1 MIKIFKRI
9 LVELLVI
16 LAKFA
21 TLLKHLAVG
30 LGSLFV
36 LKPGRSVLR
45 LFFYKI
51 VVKIYGLYYSTTKR
65 LGWKGRDSS
74 GFRLAKELSHIL
86 TIVAVLAIVGFNFF
100 DYTRAQAVGMSE
112 QTTLLSQIVTP
123 EFGVEQQD
131 QLIEETVDYDLL
143 EPMMSQANLDNLAN
157 IEALP
162 RALRIPLPEEET
174 GIFIDEDQTDL
185 AFVRPGQ
192 VTGDTSVA
200 RHDITSYTVEDG
212 DTISTI
218 AEKFGVGVSTILWEN
233 ELNATSVIRPGD
245 SLRILPVSGVVH
257 QVARNESIK
266 SLAAFFSVN
275 EKDIIEANDLAPD
288 QHLAVGAK
296 LIIPGGKK
304 PQFASFKPKTYSG
317 VSVVRNI
324 IDPVKKLIK
333 PLPKSPKIGNRMTW
347 PTVGYRITQYFTFS
361 HFAIDVAN
369 HVGTP
374 LYASDA
380 GKVESAGWGR
390 GYGNNIVINH
400 GGGKKTRY
408 AHMNKFYV
416 GKGDVV
422 EKGEQIGQMGNTGWS
437 TGPHIHFEI
446 IINGTKYNPLNYVR

>member
-1 MIKIFKRI
+1 MIKILKRI

-21 TLLKHLAVG
+21 TLLKQLTVS

-36 LKPGRSVLR
+36 LRPGRSVLR

-51 VVKIYGLYYSTTKR
+51 IVKIYSFYYSLTKR
-65 LGWKGRDSS
+65 LGWKGRESS
-74 GFRLAKELSHIL
+74 GFRLAKELSHIV
-86 TIVAVLAIVGFNFF
+86 TIAAVLIIVGLNFF
-100 DYTRAQAVGMSE
+100 DNTRAQAAGMNGNN
-112 QTTLLSQIVTP
+112 TLLSQIVTP

-131 QLIEETVDYDLL
+131 QLIEETIDYEQLQ
-143 EPMMSQANLDNLAN
+143 PIMSQVSLENLAN
-157 IEALP
+157 IKAQPRVERLLTPEQEVDIFSEA
-162 RALRIPLPEEET
+162 
-174 GIFIDEDQTDL
+174 DSVDL

-192 VTGDTSVA
+192 TTNNTTVA
-200 RHDITSYTVEDG
+200 RHDITNYVVEDG
-212 DTISTI
+212 DTVSTI
-218 AEKFGVGVSTILWEN
+218 AEKFGIGVSTILWAN
-233 ELNATSVIRPGD
+233 DLNASSVIRPGD
-245 SLRILPVSGVVH
+245 ALKILPVSGVVH

-275 EKDIIEANDLAPD
+275 EKDIVSVNSLSAG
-288 QHLAVGAK
+288 QHLVVGTQ

-304 PQFASFKPKTYSG
+304 EQFASFTPKTYSG

-324 IDPVKKLIK
+324 IEPVKRLLK
-333 PLPKSPKIGNRMTW
+333 PLSKSPSISNRMTW

-361 HFAIDVAN
+361 HFAIDIAN

-374 LYASDA
+374 LYAADA
-380 GKVESAGWGR
+380 GVVESAGWGR

-416 GKGDVV
+416 AKGDVV
-422 EKGEQIGQMGNTGWS
+422 EKGEQLGQMGNTGWS
-437 TGPHIHFEI
+437 TGPHVHFEV
-446 IINGTKYNPLNYVR
+446 IINGVKYNPLNYVR